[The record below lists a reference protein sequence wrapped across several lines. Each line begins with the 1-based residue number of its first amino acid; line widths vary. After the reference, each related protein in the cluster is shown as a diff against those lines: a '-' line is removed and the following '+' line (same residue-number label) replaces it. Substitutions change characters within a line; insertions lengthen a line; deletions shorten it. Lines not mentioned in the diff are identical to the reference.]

1 MFETEK
7 GRAMLGDYRV
17 LDLTD
22 EQGFYCGQLLGSL
35 GADVIKIERP
45 GGDAARLLPPFLHNQ
60 QDPENGI
67 YWLSF
72 NTNKRGITLNLES
85 PEGRDIFRELV
96 RISDIVV
103 ESFPPGRMAALGL
116 GYEDL
121 DSINK
126 KIILTSISPFGQ
138 KGPHSAW
145 KGSDLVAWATGGLLA
160 QTGDPDRPP
169 VRISHINFAYLMA
182 GADAAWGTAIALYWR
197 NTNTYKRGQHV
208 TVSIQQSVAKTN
220 FMAHE
225 VFEVTG
231 KEQQRASSFYRV
243 ERSEVKLRSVWEA
256 KDGHVAFLI
265 FGGHWGATHDNPR
278 LVQWID
284 EEGMADDYLKSIDWA
299 KLSWR
304 RTPLQEVAKIHGYVE
319 RFFKSKTK
327 AELLDGAV
335 KRRIAIQPVNTPGD
349 ILKHPQLEARNYWQ
363 DLTLPD
369 GTIVKYPSRFCLP
382 SYSPCKQW
390 RAAPKVGE
398 HNYEVYCGLLG
409 LSADRVRSLQESGV
423 I

>member
-1 MFETEK
+1 
-7 GRAMLGDYRV
+7 V

-45 GGDAARLLPPFLHNQ
+45 GGDPARLIPPFLHGERNI
-60 QDPENGI
+60 ENGL

-72 NTNKRGITLNLES
+72 NTNKRSITLNLET
-85 PEGRDIFRELV
+85 PEGKDVFRKLLK
-96 RISDIVV
+96 ISDVVV
-103 ESFPPGRMAALGL
+103 ESLPPGRMAALGFS
-116 GYEDL
+116 YDEL
-121 DSINK
+121 DRVNP
-126 KIILTSISPFGQ
+126 KIILTSITPFGQ
-138 KGPHSAW
+138 EGPRSTW
-145 KGSDLVAWATGGLLA
+145 KGSDLVCWAMGGLLA

-169 VRISHINFAYLMA
+169 VRTSHINFAYLMA

-197 NTNTYKRGQHV
+197 NKSGRGQHV

-231 KEQQRASSFYRV
+231 KEQKRASSFYRV
-243 ERSEVKLRSVWEA
+243 ERSDVKLKSVWEA
-256 KDGHVAFLI
+256 KDGYVAFLI

-278 LVQWID
+278 LVKWID
-284 EEGMADDYLKSIDWA
+284 EEGMADDYLRSIDWA

-304 RTPLQEVAKIHGYVE
+304 RTPLDEVARIHGYVE

-327 AELLDGAV
+327 AELLEGAI

-349 ILKHPQLEARNYWQ
+349 ILKHPQLEARDYWQ
-363 DLTLPD
+363 DLPLPD
-369 GTIVKYPSRFCLP
+369 GTMVKYPSRFCLP

-390 RAAPKVGE
+390 RPAPKVGE
-398 HNYEVYCGLLG
+398 HNLEIYCGLLG
-409 LSADRVRSLQESGV
+409 LSTGEVKSLHDKGV